1 MIQPRRNQPQVR
13 PFAGRARRPRRAF
26 TITELLVVI
35 SIIVLILAIGIP
47 AFSSMSLES
56 RFTQATEMANGV
68 ITRANIAALSDRS
81 PTLVRFVPAEWDLD
95 PNGDRTGLQ
104 GRQRAITYRYSFE
117 PEDPNN
123 LGTVKFIQIQN
134 NEEAFSA
141 ETFRREES
149 SQETL
154 LPEDV
159 WVAPAEALVDGPNNA
174 VPVAYSNSRHILN
187 GTFGPADQSFFL
199 DWNQSNAHLDS
210 DDFTI
215 TFDGQTGV
223 KRGPVFGSSAQ
234 TVQLWAED
242 PRSNAKSKQAEL
254 RRRAFTGLTF
264 YRREPFVSFGND
276 TSQQVTQDR
285 QDYLLRAGRPF
296 FVSRVGGTLVRG
308 SSGAQ

>member
-1 MIQPRRNQPQVR
+1 MEPRRNHPHMRQASG
-13 PFAGRARRPRRAF
+13 FAPRPRRAF

-56 RFTQATEMANGV
+56 RFTQATEIANGV

-95 PNGDRTGLQ
+95 PNSDRTGLQ

-117 PEDPNN
+117 PEDPYN
-123 LGTVKFIQIQN
+123 LGTVKFIQTSN
-134 NEEAFSA
+134 GVETFSA

-154 LPEDV
+154 FPEDV
-159 WVAPAEALVDGPNNA
+159 WVAPAEALVDGPNNTVQ
-174 VPVAYSNSRHILN
+174 VPYGNSRHILN
-187 GTFGPADQSFFL
+187 GTFGSADQSFFL
-199 DWNQSNAHLDS
+199 DWNQNNAHLDS

-215 TFDGQTGV
+215 AFDGQTGV
-223 KRGPVFGSSAQ
+223 KRGPVYGQSAQ
-234 TVQLWAED
+234 TVRLWAED
-242 PRSNAKSKQAEL
+242 PRSNAPTKQAEL

-276 TSQQVTQDR
+276 TSAQVAKDR

-308 SSGAQ
+308 SAGAQ